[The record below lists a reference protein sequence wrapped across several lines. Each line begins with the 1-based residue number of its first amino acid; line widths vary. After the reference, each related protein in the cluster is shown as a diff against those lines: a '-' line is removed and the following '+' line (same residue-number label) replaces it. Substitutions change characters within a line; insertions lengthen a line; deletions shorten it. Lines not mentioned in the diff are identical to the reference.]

1 MEIRLF
7 STRLRLHP
15 ATLLVML
22 CACRLGLARE
32 VFHLVWALIVHESAH
47 LAAARALHVSVPEMT
62 LLPFGGAIAIGN
74 PYALSPIQLG
84 CTAAAGPLANLA
96 MIPLGAAAAHWGIL
110 DPGQALNFIRINGLL
125 MLFNL
130 LPALPLDGGRIAYAL
145 MHPKIGS
152 TRALNLGLLAG
163 KALSAGLIL
172 GALILFV
179 LRGKF
184 NLSYIFCAIFLI
196 SSGSKERQ
204 ALLSADVCARI
215 QTLSPLCDPLPVCLT
230 AVSSGCPAHRA
241 LRHSVPSA
249 VNLFAVYEGENL
261 IGFTDDRQILNLC
274 LKKNIESP
282 VGHAVKP
289 GMP

>member
-7 STRLRLHP
+7 NTRLRLHP

-32 VFHLVWALIVHESAH
+32 VFYLVWALIVHESAH
-47 LAAARALHVSVPEMT
+47 LVAARALHVSVSEMT

-110 DPGQALNFIRINGLL
+110 NPGQALNFMYINGLL

-145 MHPKIGS
+145 MRPKIGS
-152 TRALNLGLLAG
+152 ARALGLGLLAG
-163 KALSAGLIL
+163 KVLAAGLIL
-172 GALILFV
+172 LALIL
-179 LRGKF
+179 LITRGAF
-184 NLSYIFCAIFLI
+184 NLSYVFCAIFLI
-196 SSGSKERQ
+196 SSGPRERQ
-204 ALLSADVCARI
+204 SLLSADVCTRI
-215 QTLSPLCDPLPVCLT
+215 QALSPLCDPLPVCLT
-230 AVSSGCPAHRA
+230 SVSNGCPAHRA

-249 VNLFAVYEGENL
+249 VNLFAVYEGETL
-261 IGFTDDRQILNLC
+261 IGFTDDRQILKLC
-274 LKKNIESP
+274 LRESIESP
-282 VGHAVKP
+282 VGQAV
-289 GMP
+289 MMRI